1 MLISINHKE
10 SIQNF
15 FPQHRCGFPKS
26 DSFVL
31 FIILEFRLY
40 FVQLDLQLFCDAIYE
55 KLH

>member
-40 FVQLDLQLFCDAIYE
+40 FVQLDLQIFCDAIYK